1 MQNWLR
7 RIRGALG
14 IGLTWAVAWGAVG
27 GVPRWVFG
35 FNTDAPLP
43 LIFAVL
49 GFVGGLTFSALLVLS
64 QRRRTFDQMSV
75 ARFAGWGAVG
85 GVVLSAIF
93 TRLASLGAADVL
105 LIAPTFAIASAVC
118 ASGSLLLAR
127 RAERRALPGT
137 SGNADPSLHSG

>member
-118 ASGSLLLAR
+118 ASGSLL
-127 RAERRALPGT
+127 
-137 SGNADPSLHSG
+137 